1 MIGRCLYGVD
11 LNSMAVELCKVSLW
25 IEALQPG
32 KPLSF
37 LDHHVQQGNSLL
49 GTTPALM
56 ARGIPDTAFDPI
68 EGDDKKVCA
77 ALRKKNKAERAGQT
91 SFAFDRALPGFLDLG
106 NVAETLL
113 KLDDSPDGSPDQVTA
128 KAEKYAELVTGS
140 VYENNRLLADTWC
153 AAFFLPKVASA
164 PLEPRIEITHDFFRR
179 MRENPHATPWGTRE
193 EIKHLARAHQFFHWH
208 LAFPD
213 IFQPRETI
221 DHGDPTGWIGGFDV
235 VLGNPP
241 WEQVLLNE
249 EEWFAQRHP
258 AVAAAPSSAA
268 RRAALDALGFE
279 YASLI
284 AEFKQATRV
293 VEGEALFIRKSGVFP
308 LTGKGRINTYSL
320 FQEHADQLLSPHGIA
335 GIIIQTGAVTDFSQA
350 GVTSL
355 LVRDARLNSAFD
367 FENGARDG
375 GGRWFPG
382 VHPQLHFVLLTYS
395 GRDKK
400 MTRVR
405 FTANCVSTLDAIS
418 RAMDVS
424 PDFVSRM
431 SPNTRTLVLFQSVG
445 ETCIAD
451 KMVRASIFLG
461 ADLGPTLGVAFSQP
475 FNASSDSKQFRMAGR
490 DLH

>member
-11 LNSMAVELCKVSLW
+11 LNPMAVELCKVSLW
-25 IEALQPG
+25 IEALEPG

-193 EIKHLARAHQFFHWH
+193 EIKHLAALISSFIGIWRFR
-208 LAFPD
+208 
-213 IFQPRETI
+213 IFSSLVRRSTTETPRVGSAGSTSYWGI
-221 DHGDPTGWIGGFDV
+221 RR
-235 VLGNPP
+235 GNRCY
-241 WEQVLLNE
+241 LM
-249 EEWFAQRHP
+249 
-258 AVAAAPSSAA
+258 
-268 RRAALDALGFE
+268 
-279 YASLI
+279 
-284 AEFKQATRV
+284 K
-293 VEGEALFIRKSGVFP
+293 KSGLPSDTPP
-308 LTGKGRINTYSL
+308 LPLHRALPRVGQRSMRWG
-320 FQEHADQLLSPHGIA
+320 LSTH
-335 GIIIQTGAVTDFSQA
+335 
-350 GVTSL
+350 L
-355 LVRDARLNSAFD
+355 
-367 FENGARDG
+367 
-375 GGRWFPG
+375 
-382 VHPQLHFVLLTYS
+382 
-395 GRDKK
+395 
-400 MTRVR
+400 
-405 FTANCVSTLDAIS
+405 
-418 RAMDVS
+418 
-424 PDFVSRM
+424 
-431 SPNTRTLVLFQSVG
+431 
-445 ETCIAD
+445 
-451 KMVRASIFLG
+451 
-461 ADLGPTLGVAFSQP
+461 
-475 FNASSDSKQFRMAGR
+475 
-490 DLH
+490 